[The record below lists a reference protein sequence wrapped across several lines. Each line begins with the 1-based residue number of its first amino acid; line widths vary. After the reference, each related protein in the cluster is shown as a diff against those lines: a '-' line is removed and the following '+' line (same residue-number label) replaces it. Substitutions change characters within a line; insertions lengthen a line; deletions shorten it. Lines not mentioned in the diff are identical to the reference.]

1 MQKNLS
7 SPTLTAR
14 AIGYGGLIPFIGLSA
29 MSVLWRDIHQS
40 AFLFSLLA
48 YGATIIS
55 FLGAIHWGLAMR
67 EEHQDRIAII
77 WGVVPSLVAW
87 GSLIVDTHWGLAI
100 QFITLWVC
108 FFVDY
113 KRYPQY
119 GVSKW
124 LSMRLQLTVIAGVCL
139 VLPVLMQITS
149 EQSMLIV
156 Y

>member
-1 MQKNLS
+1 MQINLS

-14 AIGYGGLIPFIGLSA
+14 AVGYSGLIPFIGLSA
-29 MSVLWRDIHQS
+29 MSVLWHDIHHS
-40 AFLFSLLA
+40 AIFFSLLA

-55 FLGAIHWGLAMR
+55 FLGAIHWGLTMR
-67 EEHQDRIAII
+67 GEQPDRIAII
-77 WGVVPSLVAW
+77 WGVFPSLLAW
-87 GSLIVDTHWGLAI
+87 GSLIIDTHWGLAI

-119 GVSKW
+119 DVSKW

-149 EQSMLIV
+149 
-156 Y
+156 

>member
-7 SPTLTAR
+7 SPALTAR

-29 MSVLWRDIHQS
+29 MSVLWRDIHHS
-40 AFLFSLLA
+40 AILFSLLA

-108 FFVDY
+108 FFVDL
-113 KRYPQY
+113 KRYPQF
-119 GVSKW
+119 GVSEW
-124 LSMRLQLTVIAGVCL
+124 LSLRLQLTLIAGISL
-139 VLPVLMQITS
+139 VLPALVLKTI
-149 EQSMLIV
+149 
-156 Y
+156 